1 MDKIAVRDA
10 RHDEAGFIVQMIRQ
24 MVTDMASFGGDA
36 PATEDEAWET
46 LSIALTTE
54 LQGENSK
61 YVIAE
66 AENGDRIG
74 IAGAE
79 LRTLGAA
86 FAPTLHISV
95 VYVLPSLRRSGIGS
109 KLIARILDW
118 GRTVGIEQCDLN
130 VLSRNPARSLYEKLG
145 FSVVE
150 VKMVGSL

>member
-1 MDKIAVRDA
+1 
-10 RHDEAGFIVQMIRQ
+10 
-24 MVTDMASFGGDA
+24 
-36 PATEDEAWET
+36 
-46 LSIALTTE
+46 
-54 LQGENSK
+54 
-61 YVIAE
+61 VIAE
-66 AENGDRIG
+66 AENGDLIG

-86 FAPTLHISV
+86 LAPKRTLHISV

-150 VKMVGSL
+150 VKMVGSLGGQKESSP